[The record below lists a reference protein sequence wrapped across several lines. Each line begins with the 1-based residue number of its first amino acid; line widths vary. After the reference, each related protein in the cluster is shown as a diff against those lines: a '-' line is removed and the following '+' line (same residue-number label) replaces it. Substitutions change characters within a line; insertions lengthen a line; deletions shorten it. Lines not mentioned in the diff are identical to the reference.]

1 MYTLQLHLK
10 HPLANLKKNQKKKLF
25 FRATAFQRLTKPDE
39 DTADS
44 QSLTISFDSEPTF
57 PYVPLAMW
65 QLES

>member
-10 HPLANLKKNQKKKLF
+10 HPLANLKKKSKKLF

-44 QSLTISFDSEPTF
+44 QRLTISFDSEPTF
-57 PYVPLAMW
+57 PYLPLAMW